1 METRNRTLVFPRGY
15 LGGAMAIVPFNTN
28 LSRIVVSKTIAHAAE
43 SHHGVTFLGPM
54 SPIDASTRF

>member
-1 METRNRTLVFPRGY
+1 
-15 LGGAMAIVPFNTN
+15 MAIVPFNTN